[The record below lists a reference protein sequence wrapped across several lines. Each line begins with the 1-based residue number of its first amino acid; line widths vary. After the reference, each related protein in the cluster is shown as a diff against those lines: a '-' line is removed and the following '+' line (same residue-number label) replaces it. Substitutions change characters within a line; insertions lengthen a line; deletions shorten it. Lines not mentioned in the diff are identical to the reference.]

1 MKISNLLYMGALSTL
16 ALMSCT
22 NNDDNSEWYG
32 SEGIVFTTAIQSRV
46 SGNTWNANDEVGIYM
61 MNAGSGIEAAT
72 AQNKK
77 YIAQTNGTLTAAPG
91 NGIYLPESGNVDF
104 IAYYPYTTSVSGNK
118 LAVNVSDQSN
128 PAAIDLIY
136 SNGTKGVAATTSTTI
151 RLGFT
156 HQLTKVT
163 LNVTKDETI
172 ETLNGLGVNIKGVST
187 EGEFNLADGTLTA
200 TAGTNNKDVA
210 MYIDAQGTTATAT
223 AIILPTA
230 ASTDQTSLN
239 LTFNLNGQSFTHTIS
254 DASIFE
260 KGKNVSFY
268 ANLSINN
275 GKPVVT
281 IGAATIE
288 DWTEKPGGDI
298 NVDFDGE
305 GQPQPGEETILFQE
319 SFGTPE
325 KDGSYWPYF
334 DAYNGFDN
342 PATMFENTSTEK
354 ASVRIASDLTNVWFP
369 ANKDITIAIKGINA
383 QENSTATLEFQV
395 GSNVYN
401 AGESQDLNTLKVV
414 CNGQEL
420 TIPSKIVSGDNQEG
434 NVPFTMTIEN
444 VTVSNDTRIEFSSN
458 ATTNKYGLRLY
469 SVKLFVP
476 GNGSVEPEPEPE
488 PGEEKTF
495 FTEAMSNGGTEANK
509 AKIGS
514 FTGWDNSNLTF
525 SDESGNA
532 DVRSIAHKTESNPS
546 ETAKVN
552 NVWLPSGK
560 DSKLTISG
568 INTTGY
574 SKFKL
579 SYEAAANVFNAGT
592 SIDLNVLKVTFNA
605 QSITIPSKVVS
616 KDNNDANVFYT
627 IETEFEATGS
637 ENSTL
642 EFSATASDNT
652 VGLRIYNIKL
662 IGLPK

>member
-91 NGIYLPESGNVDF
+91 NGIYLPESGSVDF

-136 SNGTKGVAATTSTTI
+136 SNGTKEVAATTATTI
-151 RLGFT
+151 SLGFT

-163 LNVTKDETI
+163 LNVTKDGTI
-172 ETLNGLGVNIKGVST
+172 ETLNGLGVNIKGIST

-230 ASTDQTSLN
+230 TTSTDQTSLN

-260 KGKNVSFY
+260 KGTNVSFN

-281 IGAATIE
+281 VGNATINN
-288 DWTEKPGGDI
+288 WTEKPGGDI

-305 GQPQPGEETILFQE
+305 GQPQPGGETVILDE
-319 SFGTPE
+319 SFATGQGAFTIEDKKLPEGGTYVWKHDTY
-325 KDGSYWPYF
+325 KD
-334 DAYNGFDN
+334 DN
-342 PATMFENTSTEK
+342 YMK
-354 ASVRIASDLTNVWFP
+354 ASAYIGGAKASESWLVSPAIDLSQAT
-369 ANKDITIAIKGINA
+369 
-383 QENSTATLEFQV
+383 TATLTFDHTHKFIGTPVENFISLWVTETSAENWQQLSIDKYGTNNDYTFV
-395 GSNVYN
+395 TSSVDLSAYAGKTIKFAFKYVSTTDAAGTWEIKNV
-401 AGESQDLNTLKVV
+401 KVV
-414 CNGQEL
+414 ANG
-420 TIPSKIVSGDNQEG
+420 EG
-434 NVPFTMTIEN
+434 GG
-444 VTVSNDTRIEFSSN
+444 TVDP
-458 ATTNKYGLRLY
+458 K
-469 SVKLFVP
+469 
-476 GNGSVEPEPEPE
+476 PEPE
-488 PGEEKTF
+488 PGINLLTNPGFEDWTNKLPTAWDNDYNTGEIIKET
-495 FTEAMSNGGTEANK
+495 TIKHSGNNSLRQTSADKATKIQQEVTVTPGKKYRLSYWYLDNDNK
-509 AKIGS
+509 ARTRCWFAYNSGDPS
-514 FTGWDNSNLTF
+514 TGMQPNDYSTDNPEWQQVVVEITVP
-525 SDESGNA
+525 EGA
-532 DVRSIAHKTESNPS
+532 
-546 ETAKVN
+546 
-552 NVWLPSGK
+552 
-560 DSKLTISG
+560 TI
-568 INTTGY
+568 
-574 SKFKL
+574 L
-579 SYEAAANVFNAGT
+579 R
-592 SIDLNVLKVTFNA
+592 
-605 QSITIPSKVVS
+605 
-616 KDNNDANVFYT
+616 
-627 IETEFEATGS
+627 FEARTYR
-637 ENSTL
+637 EST
-642 EFSATASDNT
+642 TQ
-652 VGLRIYNIKL
+652 VGGYIYYDDMEMVEIQ
-662 IGLPK
+662 

>member
-151 RLGFT
+151 SLGFT

-172 ETLNGLGVNIKGVST
+172 ETLNGLGVNIKGIST

-260 KGKNVSFY
+260 KGTNVSFN
-268 ANLSINN
+268 AKLSINN

-281 IGAATIE
+281 VGNATISN
-288 DWTEKPGGDI
+288 WTEKPGGDI
-298 NVDFDGE
+298 NVDFDG
-305 GQPQPGEETILFQE
+305 GTQPGGETVVLDE
-319 SFGTPE
+319 SFATGMGQFTTENITLPE
-325 KDGSYWPYF
+325 GGSYVWKEGKYQETTYIKAGAF
-334 DAYNGFDN
+334 INDAAREADSRLVS
-342 PATMFENTSTEK
+342 PTL
-354 ASVRIASDLTNVWFP
+354 DLTT
-369 ANKDITIAIKGINA
+369 AT
-383 QENSTATLEFQV
+383 TATLTFDHAYNHYKKADNHESELTLEVKEENGDWMPIVIPNFND
-395 GSNVYN
+395 GSTWTYVSNTIDLSAYAGKKMQFAFHYKSTTTN
-401 AGESQDLNTLKVV
+401 ALGWQITKVKVV
-414 CNGQEL
+414 ANGEGGG
-420 TIPSKIVSGDNQEG
+420 TID
-434 NVPFTMTIEN
+434 
-444 VTVSNDTRIEFSSN
+444 
-458 ATTNKYGLRLY
+458 
-469 SVKLFVP
+469 
-476 GNGSVEPEPEPE
+476 PEPE

-495 FTEAMSNGGTEANK
+495 FTEAMNNDGKEANK
-509 AKIGS
+509 VKIGT

-525 SDESGNA
+525 SDESGTA

-579 SYEAAANVFNAGT
+579 SYEAAANVYNAGT
-592 SIDLNVLKVTFNA
+592 SIDLNVLKVTFNT
-605 QSITIPSKVVS
+605 QSIAIPSKVVS
-616 KDNNDANVFYT
+616 KDNNDANIFYT
-627 IETEFEATGS
+627 IETVFEATGS

-652 VGLRIYNIKL
+652 AGLRIYNIKL
-662 IGLPK
+662 IGLPQ

>member
-91 NGIYLPESGNVDF
+91 NGIYLPESWNVDF

-136 SNGTKGVAATTSTTI
+136 SNGTKGVAATTATTI
-151 RLGFT
+151 SLGFT

-172 ETLNGLGVNIKGVST
+172 ETLNGLGVNIKGIST

-260 KGKNVSFY
+260 KGTNVSFN
-268 ANLSINN
+268 AKLSINN

-281 IGAATIE
+281 VGNATISN
-288 DWTEKPGGDI
+288 WTEKPGGDI
-298 NVDFDGE
+298 NVDFDG
-305 GQPQPGEETILFQE
+305 GTQPGGETVVLDE
-319 SFGTPE
+319 SFATGQ
-325 KDGSYWPYF
+325 GSFTIDNKQLP
-334 DAYNGFDN
+334 NGEGSFVWSLGSFNDDKF
-342 PATMFENTSTEK
+342 MK
-354 ASVRIASDLTNVWFP
+354 ASAYIGGTRYASESWLVSPPVDLSQ
-369 ANKDITIAIKGINA
+369 AA
-383 QENSTATLEFQV
+383 TATLTFDHAHNYAGTAEEEFTLWATETSADNWQQLTIDKY
-395 GSNVYN
+395 GSEFNFTTATIDLSAYAGKTIKFAFKYISTTAAAGTWEIKNV
-401 AGESQDLNTLKVV
+401 KVV
-414 CNGQEL
+414 ANG
-420 TIPSKIVSGDNQEG
+420 EG
-434 NVPFTMTIEN
+434 GG
-444 VTVSNDTRIEFSSN
+444 TVD
-458 ATTNKYGLRLY
+458 
-469 SVKLFVP
+469 
-476 GNGSVEPEPEPE
+476 PEPE
-488 PGEEKTF
+488 PGINLLTNPGFEDWTNELPT
-495 FTEAMSNGGTEANK
+495 A
-509 AKIGS
+509 
-514 FTGWDNSNLTF
+514 WDNKTYNTGEIVKETSIKHGGNNALRQTSASGTNKIQQEVAITAGKKYKISYWFLDNDTKASSRYWFAMVGSDGKTINDINKQIQQNDYSTDNTEWQQVTIEFTAPAGTVKMRYEVRTYRNMDSN
-525 SDESGNA
+525 ESG
-532 DVRSIAHKTESNPS
+532 
-546 ETAKVN
+546 
-552 NVWLPSGK
+552 
-560 DSKLTISG
+560 
-568 INTTGY
+568 GY
-574 SKFKL
+574 
-579 SYEAAANVFNAGT
+579 
-592 SIDLNVLKVTFNA
+592 
-605 QSITIPSKVVS
+605 
-616 KDNNDANVFYT
+616 
-627 IETEFEATGS
+627 
-637 ENSTL
+637 
-642 EFSATASDNT
+642 
-652 VGLRIYNIKL
+652 IYYDDMELVEIQ
-662 IGLPK
+662 

>member
-136 SNGTKGVAATTSTTI
+136 SNGTKGVAATTATTI
-151 RLGFT
+151 SLGFT

-172 ETLNGLGVNIKGVST
+172 ETLNGLGVNIKGIST

-260 KGKNVSFY
+260 KGTNVSFN

-281 IGAATIE
+281 VGNATINN
-288 DWTEKPGGDI
+288 WTEKPGGDI
-298 NVDFDGE
+298 NVGFDG
-305 GQPQPGEETILFQE
+305 GTQPGGETVVLDE
-319 SFGTPE
+319 SFATGQGAFTIEDKKLPEGGTYVWKHDTY
-325 KDGSYWPYF
+325 KD
-334 DAYNGFDN
+334 DN
-342 PATMFENTSTEK
+342 YMK
-354 ASVRIASDLTNVWFP
+354 ASAFIESAKESESWLVSPAIDLSKAT
-369 ANKDITIAIKGINA
+369 
-383 QENSTATLEFQV
+383 TATLTFDHTHKFAGTPSEELTLWVTETSAENWQQLTIDKYGTNNDYTFV
-395 GSNVYN
+395 TPSIDLSAYAGKTIKFAFKYISTNSAAGTWEIKNV
-401 AGESQDLNTLKVV
+401 KVV
-414 CNGQEL
+414 ANG
-420 TIPSKIVSGDNQEG
+420 EG
-434 NVPFTMTIEN
+434 GG
-444 VTVSNDTRIEFSSN
+444 TVD
-458 ATTNKYGLRLY
+458 
-469 SVKLFVP
+469 
-476 GNGSVEPEPEPE
+476 PEPEPE
-488 PGEEKTF
+488 PGINLLTNPGFEDWTNELPTAWDNDYNTGEIIKET
-495 FTEAMSNGGTEANK
+495 TIKHSGNNSLRQTSADKATKIQQEVTVTPGKKYRLSYWYLDNDNK
-509 AKIGS
+509 ARTRCWFAYNSGDPS
-514 FTGWDNSNLTF
+514 TGMQPNDYSTDNPEWQQVVVEITVP
-525 SDESGNA
+525 EGA
-532 DVRSIAHKTESNPS
+532 
-546 ETAKVN
+546 
-552 NVWLPSGK
+552 
-560 DSKLTISG
+560 TI
-568 INTTGY
+568 
-574 SKFKL
+574 L
-579 SYEAAANVFNAGT
+579 R
-592 SIDLNVLKVTFNA
+592 
-605 QSITIPSKVVS
+605 
-616 KDNNDANVFYT
+616 
-627 IETEFEATGS
+627 FEARTYR
-637 ENSTL
+637 EST
-642 EFSATASDNT
+642 TQ
-652 VGLRIYNIKL
+652 VGGYIYYDDMEMVEIQ
-662 IGLPK
+662 

>member
-151 RLGFT
+151 KLGFT

-172 ETLNGLGVNIKGVST
+172 ETLNGLGVNIKGIST

-260 KGKNVSFY
+260 KGKNVSFN

-281 IGAATIE
+281 IEAATIE
-288 DWTEKPGGDI
+288 DWDEKPGGDI
-298 NVDFDGE
+298 NVGFDG
-305 GQPQPGEETILFQE
+305 GTQPGGETVVLDE
-319 SFGTPE
+319 SFATSQGNFEIDNKQLPEGGTFVWKHDAGTPE
-325 KDGSYWPYF
+325 GGNPY
-334 DAYNGFDN
+334 YY
-342 PATMFENTSTEK
+342 MK
-354 ASVRIASDLTNVWFP
+354 ASSFIGGAKASESWLISPAVDLSQAT
-369 ANKDITIAIKGINA
+369 
-383 QENSTATLEFQV
+383 TATLTFDHTHKFAGTPSEELTLWVTETSAENWQQLTIDKYGTNKDYTFV
-395 GSNVYN
+395 TPSIDLSAYAGKTIKFAFKYVSTTDAAGTWEIKNV
-401 AGESQDLNTLKVV
+401 KVV
-414 CNGQEL
+414 ANG
-420 TIPSKIVSGDNQEG
+420 EG
-434 NVPFTMTIEN
+434 GG
-444 VTVSNDTRIEFSSN
+444 TVD
-458 ATTNKYGLRLY
+458 
-469 SVKLFVP
+469 
-476 GNGSVEPEPEPE
+476 PEPE

-579 SYEAAANVFNAGT
+579 SYEAAANVYNAGT

-616 KDNNDANVFYT
+616 KDNNDANIFYT

>member
-136 SNGTKGVAATTSTTI
+136 SNGTKGVAATTATTI
-151 RLGFT
+151 SLGFT

-172 ETLNGLGVNIKGVST
+172 ETLNGLGVNIKGIST

-260 KGKNVSFY
+260 KGTNASFN
-268 ANLSINN
+268 AKLSINN

-281 IGAATIE
+281 VGNATINN
-288 DWTEKPGGDI
+288 WTEKPGGDI
-298 NVDFDGE
+298 NVDFDG
-305 GQPQPGEETILFQE
+305 GTQPGGETVVLDE
-319 SFGTPE
+319 SFATGQ
-325 KDGSYWPYF
+325 GSFTIDNKQLP
-334 DAYNGFDN
+334 NGEGSFVWNLGSFNDDKF
-342 PATMFENTSTEK
+342 MK
-354 ASVRIASDLTNVWFP
+354 ASAYIGGTKYASESWLVSPLVDLSQAT
-369 ANKDITIAIKGINA
+369 
-383 QENSTATLEFQV
+383 TATLTFDHAHNYAGTAEEEF
-395 GSNVYN
+395 
-401 AGESQDLNTLKVV
+401 TLWATETSAD
-414 CNGQEL
+414 NWQQL
-420 TIPSKIVSGDNQEG
+420 TID
-434 NVPFTMTIEN
+434 
-444 VTVSNDTRIEFSSN
+444 
-458 ATTNKYGLRLY
+458 KYGSGFKFTTATIDLSAY
-469 SVKLFVP
+469 AGKTIKFAFKYVSTTDAAGTWEIKNVKVIA
-476 GNGSVEPEPEPE
+476 NGKGGGTVDPEPEPE
-488 PGEEKTF
+488 PGINLLTNPGFEDWTSELPT
-495 FTEAMSNGGTEANK
+495 A
-509 AKIGS
+509 
-514 FTGWDNSNLTF
+514 WDNATYNTGEIVKETSIKHGGNNSLRQTSASGTNKIQQEVAITAGKKYRISYWF
-525 SDESGNA
+525 LDNDTKASSRYWFAMVGSDGKTINDINKQIQQSDYSADNA
-532 DVRSIAHKTESNPS
+532 EWQQVTIEF
-546 ETAKVN
+546 TA
-552 NVWLPSGK
+552 P
-560 DSKLTISG
+560 
-568 INTTGY
+568 
-574 SKFKL
+574 
-579 SYEAAANVFNAGT
+579 AGT
-592 SIDLNVLKVTFNA
+592 VKMRYEVRTYRNMDSN
-605 QSITIPSKVVS
+605 
-616 KDNNDANVFYT
+616 
-627 IETEFEATGS
+627 EAG
-637 ENSTL
+637 
-642 EFSATASDNT
+642 
-652 VGLRIYNIKL
+652 GYIYYDDMELVEIQ
-662 IGLPK
+662 

>member
-77 YIAQTNGTLTAAPG
+77 YIAQTNGTLTAASG

-136 SNGTKGVAATTSTTI
+136 SNGTKGVAATTATTI
-151 RLGFT
+151 SLGFT

-172 ETLNGLGVNIKGVST
+172 ETLNGLGVNIKGIST

-260 KGKNVSFY
+260 KGTNVSFN
-268 ANLSINN
+268 AKLSINN

-281 IGAATIE
+281 VGNATISN
-288 DWTEKPGGDI
+288 WTEKPGGDI
-298 NVDFDGE
+298 NVDFDG
-305 GQPQPGEETILFQE
+305 GTQPGGETVVLDE
-319 SFGTPE
+319 SFATGQ
-325 KDGSYWPYF
+325 GSFTIDNKQLP
-334 DAYNGFDN
+334 NGEGSFVWSLGSFNDDKF
-342 PATMFENTSTEK
+342 MK
-354 ASVRIASDLTNVWFP
+354 ASAYIGGTRYASESWLVSPPVDLSQ
-369 ANKDITIAIKGINA
+369 AA
-383 QENSTATLEFQV
+383 TATLTFDHAHNYAGTAEEEFTLWATETSADNWQQLTIDKY
-395 GSNVYN
+395 GSEFNFTTATIDLSAYAGKTIKFAFKYISTTAAAGTWEIKNV
-401 AGESQDLNTLKVV
+401 KVV
-414 CNGQEL
+414 ANG
-420 TIPSKIVSGDNQEG
+420 EG
-434 NVPFTMTIEN
+434 GG
-444 VTVSNDTRIEFSSN
+444 TVD
-458 ATTNKYGLRLY
+458 
-469 SVKLFVP
+469 
-476 GNGSVEPEPEPE
+476 PEPE
-488 PGEEKTF
+488 PGINLLTNPGFEDWTNELPT
-495 FTEAMSNGGTEANK
+495 A
-509 AKIGS
+509 
-514 FTGWDNSNLTF
+514 WDNKTYNTGEIVKETSIKHGGNNALRQTSASGTNKIQQEVAITAGKKYKISYWFLDNDTKASSRYWFAMVGSDGKTINDINKQIQQNDYSTDNTEWQQVTIEFTAPAGTVKMRYEVRTYRNMDSN
-525 SDESGNA
+525 ESG
-532 DVRSIAHKTESNPS
+532 
-546 ETAKVN
+546 
-552 NVWLPSGK
+552 
-560 DSKLTISG
+560 
-568 INTTGY
+568 GY
-574 SKFKL
+574 
-579 SYEAAANVFNAGT
+579 
-592 SIDLNVLKVTFNA
+592 
-605 QSITIPSKVVS
+605 
-616 KDNNDANVFYT
+616 
-627 IETEFEATGS
+627 
-637 ENSTL
+637 
-642 EFSATASDNT
+642 
-652 VGLRIYNIKL
+652 IYYDDMELVEIQ
-662 IGLPK
+662 

>member
-172 ETLNGLGVNIKGVST
+172 ETLNGLGVNIKGIST

-260 KGKNVSFY
+260 KGKNVSFN

-288 DWTEKPGGDI
+288 DWGEKLGGDI
-298 NVDFDGE
+298 NVDFDG
-305 GQPQPGEETILFQE
+305 GTQPGGETVVLDE
-319 SFGTPE
+319 SFATGQ
-325 KDGSYWPYF
+325 GSFTIDNKQLP
-334 DAYNGFDN
+334 NGEGSFVWNLGSFNDDKF
-342 PATMFENTSTEK
+342 MK
-354 ASVRIASDLTNVWFP
+354 ASAYIGGTKYASESWLVSPPVDLTQ
-369 ANKDITIAIKGINA
+369 AT
-383 QENSTATLEFQV
+383 TATLTFDHAHNYAGTAEEEFTLWTTETSADNWQQLTIDKY
-395 GSNVYN
+395 GSGFKFTTATIDLSAYAGKTIKFAFKYVSTTDAAGTWEIKNV
-401 AGESQDLNTLKVV
+401 KVV
-414 CNGQEL
+414 ANG
-420 TIPSKIVSGDNQEG
+420 EG
-434 NVPFTMTIEN
+434 GG
-444 VTVSNDTRIEFSSN
+444 TVD
-458 ATTNKYGLRLY
+458 
-469 SVKLFVP
+469 
-476 GNGSVEPEPEPE
+476 PEPEPE
-488 PGEEKTF
+488 PG
-495 FTEAMSNGGTEANK
+495 
-509 AKIGS
+509 
-514 FTGWDNSNLTF
+514 
-525 SDESGNA
+525 NA
-532 DVRSIAHKTESNPS
+532 DLFISEYVEGSTGSNKYIEIYNPTS
-546 ETAKVN
+546 EAI
-552 NVWLPSGK
+552 
-560 DSKLTISG
+560 D
-568 INTTGY
+568 
-574 SKFKL
+574 L
-579 SYEAAANVFNAGT
+579 SAYA
-592 SIDLNVLKVTFNA
+592 IDLNINGGATWSKDGGYSNYSELSGTIAAKSTIVYKNSNAVIYSGEATICKAMNFNGNDPVGLFKNGTLIDIIGTFGKDEKFGENITLRRKSNVTA
-605 QSITIPSKVVS
+605 PSSTYDKSQWETIPADDVS
-616 KDNNDANVFYT
+616 GL
-627 IETEFEATGS
+627 GS
-637 ENSTL
+637 HTM
-642 EFSATASDNT
+642 D
-652 VGLRIYNIKL
+652 
-662 IGLPK
+662 

>member
-136 SNGTKGVAATTSTTI
+136 SNGTKGVAAPTATTI
-151 RLGFT
+151 SLGFT

-260 KGKNVSFY
+260 KGTNVSFN

-281 IGAATIE
+281 VGNATISN
-288 DWTEKPGGDI
+288 WTEKPGGDI
-298 NVDFDGE
+298 NVDFDG
-305 GQPQPGEETILFQE
+305 GTQPGGETVVLDE
-319 SFGTPE
+319 SFATGQ
-325 KDGSYWPYF
+325 GSFTIDNKQLP
-334 DAYNGFDN
+334 NGEGSFVWNHGSFNDDKF
-342 PATMFENTSTEK
+342 MK
-354 ASVRIASDLTNVWFP
+354 ASAYIGGTKYASESWLVSPVDLTQ
-369 ANKDITIAIKGINA
+369 AT
-383 QENSTATLEFQV
+383 TATLTFDHAHNYAGTAEEEFTLWATETSADNWQQLTIDKY
-395 GSNVYN
+395 GSGFKFTTATIDLSAYAGKTIKFAFKYISTTAAAGTWEIKNV
-401 AGESQDLNTLKVV
+401 KVV
-414 CNGQEL
+414 ANG
-420 TIPSKIVSGDNQEG
+420 EG
-434 NVPFTMTIEN
+434 GG
-444 VTVSNDTRIEFSSN
+444 TVD
-458 ATTNKYGLRLY
+458 
-469 SVKLFVP
+469 
-476 GNGSVEPEPEPE
+476 PEPE
-488 PGEEKTF
+488 PGINLLTNPGFEDWTNELPTAWDNKTYN
-495 FTEAMSNGGTEANK
+495 TGEIVKETSIKHGGNNALRQTSASETNKIQQEVTVTPGKKYRLSYWYLDNDNK
-509 AKIGS
+509 ARTRCWFAYNSGDPS
-514 FTGWDNSNLTF
+514 TGMQPNDYSTDNPEWQQVVVEITVP
-525 SDESGNA
+525 EGA
-532 DVRSIAHKTESNPS
+532 
-546 ETAKVN
+546 
-552 NVWLPSGK
+552 
-560 DSKLTISG
+560 TI
-568 INTTGY
+568 
-574 SKFKL
+574 L
-579 SYEAAANVFNAGT
+579 R
-592 SIDLNVLKVTFNA
+592 
-605 QSITIPSKVVS
+605 
-616 KDNNDANVFYT
+616 
-627 IETEFEATGS
+627 FEARTYR
-637 ENSTL
+637 EST
-642 EFSATASDNT
+642 TQ
-652 VGLRIYNIKL
+652 VGGYIYYDDMEMVEIQ
-662 IGLPK
+662 

>member
-16 ALMSCT
+16 ALVSCT

-172 ETLNGLGVNIKGVST
+172 ETLNGLGVNIKGIST

-260 KGKNVSFY
+260 KGTNVSFN
-268 ANLSINN
+268 AKLSINN

-281 IGAATIE
+281 VGNATINN
-288 DWTEKPGGDI
+288 WTEKPGGDI
-298 NVDFDGE
+298 NVDFDG
-305 GQPQPGEETILFQE
+305 GTQPGGETVVLDE
-319 SFGTPE
+319 SFATGQ
-325 KDGSYWPYF
+325 GSFTIDNKQLP
-334 DAYNGFDN
+334 NGEGSFVWNLGSFNDDKF
-342 PATMFENTSTEK
+342 MK
-354 ASVRIASDLTNVWFP
+354 ASAYIGGTKYASESWLVSPLVDLSQAT
-369 ANKDITIAIKGINA
+369 
-383 QENSTATLEFQV
+383 TATLTFDHAHNYAGTAEEEF
-395 GSNVYN
+395 
-401 AGESQDLNTLKVV
+401 TLWATETSAD
-414 CNGQEL
+414 NWQQL
-420 TIPSKIVSGDNQEG
+420 TID
-434 NVPFTMTIEN
+434 
-444 VTVSNDTRIEFSSN
+444 
-458 ATTNKYGLRLY
+458 KYGSGFKFTTATIDLSAY
-469 SVKLFVP
+469 AGKTIKFAFKYVSTTDAAGTWEIKNVKVIA
-476 GNGSVEPEPEPE
+476 NGKGGGTIDPDPEPE
-488 PGEEKTF
+488 PGINLLTNPGFEDWTSELPT
-495 FTEAMSNGGTEANK
+495 A
-509 AKIGS
+509 
-514 FTGWDNSNLTF
+514 WDNATYNTGEIVKETSIKHGGNNSLRQTSASGTNKIQQEVAITAGKKYRISYWF
-525 SDESGNA
+525 LDNDTKASSRYWFAMVGSDGKTINDINKQIQQSDYSADNA
-532 DVRSIAHKTESNPS
+532 EWQQVTIEF
-546 ETAKVN
+546 TA
-552 NVWLPSGK
+552 P
-560 DSKLTISG
+560 
-568 INTTGY
+568 
-574 SKFKL
+574 
-579 SYEAAANVFNAGT
+579 AGT
-592 SIDLNVLKVTFNA
+592 VKMRYEVRTYRNMDSN
-605 QSITIPSKVVS
+605 
-616 KDNNDANVFYT
+616 
-627 IETEFEATGS
+627 EAG
-637 ENSTL
+637 
-642 EFSATASDNT
+642 
-652 VGLRIYNIKL
+652 GYIYYDDMELVEIQ
-662 IGLPK
+662 

>member
-136 SNGTKGVAATTSTTI
+136 SNGTKGVAATTATTI
-151 RLGFT
+151 SLGFT

-172 ETLNGLGVNIKGVST
+172 ETLNGLGVNIKGIST

-260 KGKNVSFY
+260 KGTNVSFN

-281 IGAATIE
+281 VGNATISK
-288 DWTEKPGGDI
+288 WAEKPGGDI
-298 NVDFDGE
+298 NVDFDG
-305 GQPQPGEETILFQE
+305 GTQPGGETVVLDE
-319 SFGTPE
+319 SFATGQ
-325 KDGSYWPYF
+325 GSFTIDNKQLP
-334 DAYNGFDN
+334 NGEGSFVWNLGSFNDDKF
-342 PATMFENTSTEK
+342 MK
-354 ASVRIASDLTNVWFP
+354 ASACINDTKYASESWLVSPPVDLSQAT
-369 ANKDITIAIKGINA
+369 
-383 QENSTATLEFQV
+383 TATLTFDHAHNYAGTAEEEFTLWATETSADNWQQLTIDKY
-395 GSNVYN
+395 GSGFNFTTATIDLSAYAGKTIKFAFKYISTTDAAGTWEIKNV
-401 AGESQDLNTLKVV
+401 KVV
-414 CNGQEL
+414 ANG
-420 TIPSKIVSGDNQEG
+420 EG
-434 NVPFTMTIEN
+434 GG
-444 VTVSNDTRIEFSSN
+444 TVD
-458 ATTNKYGLRLY
+458 
-469 SVKLFVP
+469 
-476 GNGSVEPEPEPE
+476 PEPEPE
-488 PGEEKTF
+488 PGINLLTNPGFEDWTNELPT
-495 FTEAMSNGGTEANK
+495 A
-509 AKIGS
+509 
-514 FTGWDNSNLTF
+514 WDNKTYNTGEIVKETSIKHGGNNALRQTSTSGTNKVQQEVAITAGKKYKISYWLLDNDTKASSRYWFAMVGSDGKTINDINKQIQQNDYSTDNAEWQQVTIEFTAPAGTVKMRYEVRTYRNMDSN
-525 SDESGNA
+525 ESG
-532 DVRSIAHKTESNPS
+532 
-546 ETAKVN
+546 
-552 NVWLPSGK
+552 
-560 DSKLTISG
+560 
-568 INTTGY
+568 GY
-574 SKFKL
+574 
-579 SYEAAANVFNAGT
+579 
-592 SIDLNVLKVTFNA
+592 
-605 QSITIPSKVVS
+605 
-616 KDNNDANVFYT
+616 
-627 IETEFEATGS
+627 
-637 ENSTL
+637 
-642 EFSATASDNT
+642 
-652 VGLRIYNIKL
+652 IYYDDMELVEIQ
-662 IGLPK
+662 

>member
-16 ALMSCT
+16 ALVSCT

-136 SNGTKGVAATTSTTI
+136 SNGTKGVAATTATTI

-172 ETLNGLGVNIKGVST
+172 ETLNGLGVNIKGIST

-260 KGKNVSFY
+260 KGTNVSFN
-268 ANLSINN
+268 AKLSINN

-281 IGAATIE
+281 VGNATISN
-288 DWTEKPGGDI
+288 WTEKPGGDI
-298 NVDFDGE
+298 NVDFDG
-305 GQPQPGEETILFQE
+305 GTQPGGETVVLDE
-319 SFGTPE
+319 SFATGQ
-325 KDGSYWPYF
+325 GSFTIDNKQLP
-334 DAYNGFDN
+334 NGEGSFVWSLGSFNDDKF
-342 PATMFENTSTEK
+342 MK
-354 ASVRIASDLTNVWFP
+354 ASAYIGGTRYASESWLVSPPVDLSQ
-369 ANKDITIAIKGINA
+369 AA
-383 QENSTATLEFQV
+383 TATLTFDHAHNYAGTAEEEFTLWATETSADNWQQLTIDKY
-395 GSNVYN
+395 GSEFNFTTATIDLSAYAGKTIKFAFKYISTTAAAGTWEIKNV
-401 AGESQDLNTLKVV
+401 KVV
-414 CNGQEL
+414 ANG
-420 TIPSKIVSGDNQEG
+420 EG
-434 NVPFTMTIEN
+434 GG
-444 VTVSNDTRIEFSSN
+444 TVD
-458 ATTNKYGLRLY
+458 
-469 SVKLFVP
+469 
-476 GNGSVEPEPEPE
+476 PEPE
-488 PGEEKTF
+488 PGINLLTNPGFEDWTNELPT
-495 FTEAMSNGGTEANK
+495 A
-509 AKIGS
+509 
-514 FTGWDNSNLTF
+514 WDNKTYNTGEIVKETSIKHGGNNALRQTSASGTNKIQQEVAITAGKKYKISYWFLDNDTKASSRYWFAMVGSDGKTINDINKQIQQNDYSTDNTEWQQVTIEFTAPAGTVKMRYEVRTYRNMDSN
-525 SDESGNA
+525 ESG
-532 DVRSIAHKTESNPS
+532 
-546 ETAKVN
+546 
-552 NVWLPSGK
+552 
-560 DSKLTISG
+560 
-568 INTTGY
+568 GY
-574 SKFKL
+574 
-579 SYEAAANVFNAGT
+579 
-592 SIDLNVLKVTFNA
+592 
-605 QSITIPSKVVS
+605 
-616 KDNNDANVFYT
+616 
-627 IETEFEATGS
+627 
-637 ENSTL
+637 
-642 EFSATASDNT
+642 
-652 VGLRIYNIKL
+652 IYYDDMELVEIQ
-662 IGLPK
+662 

>member
-172 ETLNGLGVNIKGVST
+172 ETLNGLGVNIKGIST

-260 KGKNVSFY
+260 KGTNVSFN
-268 ANLSINN
+268 AKLSINN

-281 IGAATIE
+281 VGNATISN
-288 DWTEKPGGDI
+288 WTEKPGGDI
-298 NVDFDGE
+298 NVDFDG
-305 GQPQPGEETILFQE
+305 GTQPGGETVVLDE
-319 SFGTPE
+319 SFATGQ
-325 KDGSYWPYF
+325 GSFTIDNKQLP
-334 DAYNGFDN
+334 NGEGSFVWSLGSFNDDKF
-342 PATMFENTSTEK
+342 MK
-354 ASVRIASDLTNVWFP
+354 ASAYIGGTRYASESWLVSPPVDLSQ
-369 ANKDITIAIKGINA
+369 AA
-383 QENSTATLEFQV
+383 TATLTFDHAHNYAGTAEEEFTLWATETSADNWQQLTIDKY
-395 GSNVYN
+395 GSEFNFTTATIDLSAYAGKTIKFAFKYISTTAAAGTWEIKNV
-401 AGESQDLNTLKVV
+401 KVV
-414 CNGQEL
+414 ANG
-420 TIPSKIVSGDNQEG
+420 EG
-434 NVPFTMTIEN
+434 GG
-444 VTVSNDTRIEFSSN
+444 TVD
-458 ATTNKYGLRLY
+458 
-469 SVKLFVP
+469 
-476 GNGSVEPEPEPE
+476 PEPE
-488 PGEEKTF
+488 PGINLLTNPGFEDWTNELPT
-495 FTEAMSNGGTEANK
+495 A
-509 AKIGS
+509 
-514 FTGWDNSNLTF
+514 WDNKTYNTGEIVKETSIKHGGNNALRQTSASGTNKIQQEVAITAGKKYKISYWFLDNDTKASSRYWFAMVGSDGKTINDINKQIQQNDYSTDNTEWQQVTIEFTAPAGTVKMRYEVRTYRNMDSN
-525 SDESGNA
+525 ESG
-532 DVRSIAHKTESNPS
+532 
-546 ETAKVN
+546 
-552 NVWLPSGK
+552 
-560 DSKLTISG
+560 
-568 INTTGY
+568 GY
-574 SKFKL
+574 
-579 SYEAAANVFNAGT
+579 
-592 SIDLNVLKVTFNA
+592 
-605 QSITIPSKVVS
+605 
-616 KDNNDANVFYT
+616 
-627 IETEFEATGS
+627 
-637 ENSTL
+637 
-642 EFSATASDNT
+642 
-652 VGLRIYNIKL
+652 IYYDDMELVEIQ
-662 IGLPK
+662 

>member
-136 SNGTKGVAATTSTTI
+136 SNGTKGVAATTATTI
-151 RLGFT
+151 SLGFT

-172 ETLNGLGVNIKGVST
+172 ETLNGLGVNIKGIST

-230 ASTDQTSLN
+230 TSTDQTSLN

-260 KGKNVSFY
+260 KGTNVSFN
-268 ANLSINN
+268 AKLSINN

-281 IGAATIE
+281 VGNATISN
-288 DWTEKPGGDI
+288 WTEKPGGDI
-298 NVDFDGE
+298 NVDFDG
-305 GQPQPGEETILFQE
+305 GTQPGGETVVLDE
-319 SFGTPE
+319 SFATGQ
-325 KDGSYWPYF
+325 GSFTIDNKQLP
-334 DAYNGFDN
+334 NGEGSFVWNLGSFNDDKF
-342 PATMFENTSTEK
+342 MK
-354 ASVRIASDLTNVWFP
+354 ASAYIGGTKYASESWLVSPPVDLTQ
-369 ANKDITIAIKGINA
+369 AT
-383 QENSTATLEFQV
+383 TATLTFDHAHNYAGTAEEEF
-395 GSNVYN
+395 
-401 AGESQDLNTLKVV
+401 TLWATETSAD
-414 CNGQEL
+414 NWQQL
-420 TIPSKIVSGDNQEG
+420 TID
-434 NVPFTMTIEN
+434 
-444 VTVSNDTRIEFSSN
+444 
-458 ATTNKYGLRLY
+458 KYGSGFKFTTATIDLSAY
-469 SVKLFVP
+469 AGKTIKFAFKYVSTTDAAGTWEIKNVKVIA
-476 GNGSVEPEPEPE
+476 NGKGGGTIDPEPEPE
-488 PGEEKTF
+488 PGINLLTNPGFEDWTN
-495 FTEAMSNGGTEANK
+495 TLPTA
-509 AKIGS
+509 
-514 FTGWDNSNLTF
+514 WDNKTYNTGEIVKETSIKHGGNNALRQTSTNETNKIQQEVAITAGKKYKISYWFLDNDTKASSRYWFAMVGSDGKTINDINKQIQQNDYSTDNAEWQQVTIEFTAPAGTVKMRYEVRTYRNMDSN
-525 SDESGNA
+525 ESG
-532 DVRSIAHKTESNPS
+532 
-546 ETAKVN
+546 
-552 NVWLPSGK
+552 
-560 DSKLTISG
+560 
-568 INTTGY
+568 GY
-574 SKFKL
+574 
-579 SYEAAANVFNAGT
+579 
-592 SIDLNVLKVTFNA
+592 
-605 QSITIPSKVVS
+605 
-616 KDNNDANVFYT
+616 
-627 IETEFEATGS
+627 
-637 ENSTL
+637 
-642 EFSATASDNT
+642 
-652 VGLRIYNIKL
+652 IYYDDMELVEIQ
-662 IGLPK
+662 

>member
-61 MNAGSGIEAAT
+61 MNTGSGIEAAT

-136 SNGTKGVAATTSTTI
+136 SNGTKGVAATTATTI
-151 RLGFT
+151 SLGFT

-172 ETLNGLGVNIKGVST
+172 ETLNGLGVNIKGIST

-260 KGKNVSFY
+260 KGTNVSFN
-268 ANLSINN
+268 AKLSINN

-281 IGAATIE
+281 VGNATISN
-288 DWTEKPGGDI
+288 WTEKPGGDI
-298 NVDFDGE
+298 NVDFDG
-305 GQPQPGEETILFQE
+305 GTQPGGETVVLDE
-319 SFGTPE
+319 SFATGQ
-325 KDGSYWPYF
+325 GSFTIDNKQLP
-334 DAYNGFDN
+334 NGEGSFVWNHGSFNDDKF
-342 PATMFENTSTEK
+342 MK
-354 ASVRIASDLTNVWFP
+354 ASAYIGGTKYASESWLVSPPVDLTQ
-369 ANKDITIAIKGINA
+369 AT
-383 QENSTATLEFQV
+383 TATLTFDHAHNYAGTAEEEF
-395 GSNVYN
+395 
-401 AGESQDLNTLKVV
+401 TLWATETSAD
-414 CNGQEL
+414 NWQQL
-420 TIPSKIVSGDNQEG
+420 TID
-434 NVPFTMTIEN
+434 
-444 VTVSNDTRIEFSSN
+444 
-458 ATTNKYGLRLY
+458 KYGSGFKFTTATIDLSAY
-469 SVKLFVP
+469 AGKTIKFAFKYVSTTDAAGTWEIKNVKVIA
-476 GNGSVEPEPEPE
+476 NGKGGGTVDPEPEPE
-488 PGEEKTF
+488 PGINLLTNPGFEDWTSELPT
-495 FTEAMSNGGTEANK
+495 A
-509 AKIGS
+509 
-514 FTGWDNSNLTF
+514 WDNATYNTGEIVKETSIKHGGNNSLRQTSASGTNKIQQEVAITAGKKYRISYWF
-525 SDESGNA
+525 LDNDTKASSRYWFAMVGSDGKTINDINKQIQQSDYSADNA
-532 DVRSIAHKTESNPS
+532 EWQQVTIEF
-546 ETAKVN
+546 TA
-552 NVWLPSGK
+552 P
-560 DSKLTISG
+560 
-568 INTTGY
+568 
-574 SKFKL
+574 
-579 SYEAAANVFNAGT
+579 AGT
-592 SIDLNVLKVTFNA
+592 VKMRYEVRTYRNMDSN
-605 QSITIPSKVVS
+605 
-616 KDNNDANVFYT
+616 
-627 IETEFEATGS
+627 EAG
-637 ENSTL
+637 
-642 EFSATASDNT
+642 
-652 VGLRIYNIKL
+652 GYIYYDDMELVEIQ
-662 IGLPK
+662 

>member
-136 SNGTKGVAATTSTTI
+136 SNGTKGVAATTATTI
-151 RLGFT
+151 SLGFT

-260 KGKNVSFY
+260 KGTNVSFN
-268 ANLSINN
+268 AKLSINN

-281 IGAATIE
+281 VGNATINN
-288 DWTEKPGGDI
+288 WTEKPGGDI
-298 NVDFDGE
+298 NVDFDG
-305 GQPQPGEETILFQE
+305 GTQPGGETVVFEE
-319 SFGTPE
+319 SFATGQ
-325 KDGSYWPYF
+325 GSFTIDNKQLP
-334 DAYNGFDN
+334 NGEGSFVWSLGSFNDDKF
-342 PATMFENTSTEK
+342 MK
-354 ASVRIASDLTNVWFP
+354 ASAYIGGTRYASESWLVSPPVDLSQ
-369 ANKDITIAIKGINA
+369 AA
-383 QENSTATLEFQV
+383 TATLTFDHAHNYAGTAEEEFTLWATETSADNWQQLTIDKY
-395 GSNVYN
+395 GSEFNFTTATIDLSAYAGKTIKFAFKYISTTAAAGTWEIKNV
-401 AGESQDLNTLKVV
+401 KVV
-414 CNGQEL
+414 ANG
-420 TIPSKIVSGDNQEG
+420 EG
-434 NVPFTMTIEN
+434 GG
-444 VTVSNDTRIEFSSN
+444 TVD
-458 ATTNKYGLRLY
+458 
-469 SVKLFVP
+469 
-476 GNGSVEPEPEPE
+476 PEPE
-488 PGEEKTF
+488 PGINLLTNPGFEDWTNELPT
-495 FTEAMSNGGTEANK
+495 A
-509 AKIGS
+509 
-514 FTGWDNSNLTF
+514 WDNKTYNTGEIVKETSIKHGGNNSLRQTSASGTNKIQQEVAITAGKKYRISYWF
-525 SDESGNA
+525 LDNDTKASSRYWFAMVGSDGKTINDINKQIQQSDYSADNA
-532 DVRSIAHKTESNPS
+532 EWQQVTIEF
-546 ETAKVN
+546 TA
-552 NVWLPSGK
+552 P
-560 DSKLTISG
+560 
-568 INTTGY
+568 
-574 SKFKL
+574 
-579 SYEAAANVFNAGT
+579 AGT
-592 SIDLNVLKVTFNA
+592 VKMRYEVRTYRNMDSN
-605 QSITIPSKVVS
+605 
-616 KDNNDANVFYT
+616 
-627 IETEFEATGS
+627 EAG
-637 ENSTL
+637 
-642 EFSATASDNT
+642 
-652 VGLRIYNIKL
+652 GYIYYDDMELVEIQ
-662 IGLPK
+662 

>member
-136 SNGTKGVAATTSTTI
+136 SNGTKGVAATTATTI
-151 RLGFT
+151 SLGFT

-172 ETLNGLGVNIKGVST
+172 ETLNGLGVNIKGIST

-260 KGKNVSFY
+260 KGTNVSFN
-268 ANLSINN
+268 AKLSINN

-281 IGAATIE
+281 VGNATINN
-288 DWTEKPGGDI
+288 WTEKPGGDI
-298 NVDFDGE
+298 NVDFDG
-305 GQPQPGEETILFQE
+305 GTQPGGETVVLDE
-319 SFGTPE
+319 SFATGQ
-325 KDGSYWPYF
+325 GSFTIDNKQLP
-334 DAYNGFDN
+334 NGEGSFVWNLGSFNDDKF
-342 PATMFENTSTEK
+342 MK
-354 ASVRIASDLTNVWFP
+354 ASAYIGGTKYASESWLVSPLVDLSQAT
-369 ANKDITIAIKGINA
+369 
-383 QENSTATLEFQV
+383 TATLTFDHAHNYAGTAEEEF
-395 GSNVYN
+395 
-401 AGESQDLNTLKVV
+401 TLWATETSAD
-414 CNGQEL
+414 NWQQL
-420 TIPSKIVSGDNQEG
+420 TID
-434 NVPFTMTIEN
+434 
-444 VTVSNDTRIEFSSN
+444 
-458 ATTNKYGLRLY
+458 KYGSGFKFTTATIDLSAY
-469 SVKLFVP
+469 AGKTIKFAFKYVSTTDAAGTWEIKNVKVIA
-476 GNGSVEPEPEPE
+476 NGKGGGTVDPEPEPE
-488 PGEEKTF
+488 PGINLLTNPGFEDWTSELPT
-495 FTEAMSNGGTEANK
+495 A
-509 AKIGS
+509 
-514 FTGWDNSNLTF
+514 WDNATYNTGEIVKETSIKDGGNNSLRQTSASGTNKIQQEVAITAGKKYRISYWF
-525 SDESGNA
+525 LDNDTKASSRYWFAMVGSDGKTINDINKQIQQSDYSADNA
-532 DVRSIAHKTESNPS
+532 EWQQVTIEF
-546 ETAKVN
+546 TA
-552 NVWLPSGK
+552 P
-560 DSKLTISG
+560 
-568 INTTGY
+568 
-574 SKFKL
+574 
-579 SYEAAANVFNAGT
+579 AGT
-592 SIDLNVLKVTFNA
+592 VKMRYEVRTYRNMDSN
-605 QSITIPSKVVS
+605 
-616 KDNNDANVFYT
+616 
-627 IETEFEATGS
+627 EAG
-637 ENSTL
+637 
-642 EFSATASDNT
+642 
-652 VGLRIYNIKL
+652 GYIYYDDMELVEIQ
-662 IGLPK
+662 

>member
-136 SNGTKGVAATTSTTI
+136 SNGTKGVAATTATTI
-151 RLGFT
+151 SLGFT

-172 ETLNGLGVNIKGVST
+172 ETLNGLGVNIKGIST

-260 KGKNVSFY
+260 KGTNVSFN
-268 ANLSINN
+268 AKLSINN

-281 IGAATIE
+281 VGNATINN
-288 DWTEKPGGDI
+288 WTEKPGGDI
-298 NVDFDGE
+298 NVDFDG
-305 GQPQPGEETILFQE
+305 GTQPGGETVVLDE
-319 SFGTPE
+319 SFATGMGQFTTENITLPE
-325 KDGSYWPYF
+325 GGSYVWKEGKYQETTYIKAGAF
-334 DAYNGFDN
+334 INDAAREADSRLVS
-342 PATMFENTSTEK
+342 PTL
-354 ASVRIASDLTNVWFP
+354 DLTT
-369 ANKDITIAIKGINA
+369 AT
-383 QENSTATLEFQV
+383 TATLTFDHAYNHYKKADNHESELTLEVKEENGDWTPIVIPNFND
-395 GSNVYN
+395 GSTWTYVSNTIDLSAYAGKKMQFAFHYKSTTTN
-401 AGESQDLNTLKVV
+401 ALGWQITKVKVV
-414 CNGQEL
+414 ANG
-420 TIPSKIVSGDNQEG
+420 EG
-434 NVPFTMTIEN
+434 GG
-444 VTVSNDTRIEFSSN
+444 TVD
-458 ATTNKYGLRLY
+458 
-469 SVKLFVP
+469 
-476 GNGSVEPEPEPE
+476 PEPEPE
-488 PGEEKTF
+488 PGNADLFISEYVEGSSNNKYIEIYNPTNE
-495 FTEAMSNGGTEANK
+495 TIDLSSYSLDLNTNGGESWSKDRGGFSSYSELSGTIG
-509 AKIGS
+509 AKS
-514 FTGWDNSNLTF
+514 
-525 SDESGNA
+525 
-532 DVRSIAHKTESNPS
+532 
-546 ETAKVN
+546 
-552 NVWLPSGK
+552 
-560 DSKLTISG
+560 TIV
-568 INTTGY
+568 Y
-574 SKFKL
+574 KHA
-579 SYEAAANVFNAGT
+579 EAAIFEGEATTCEAANFNGNDPVGLFKNGT
-592 SIDLNVLKVTFNA
+592 LIDIVGKFANGSADFAKDVTLRRKSNVT
-605 QSITIPSKVVS
+605 SPSSTYDASQWETLS
-616 KDNNDANVFYT
+616 KDDVSGL
-627 IETEFEATGS
+627 GS
-637 ENSTL
+637 HTM
-642 EFSATASDNT
+642 D
-652 VGLRIYNIKL
+652 
-662 IGLPK
+662 

>member
-136 SNGTKGVAATTSTTI
+136 SNGTKGVAATTATTI
-151 RLGFT
+151 SLGFT

-172 ETLNGLGVNIKGVST
+172 ETLNGLGVNIKGIST

-260 KGKNVSFY
+260 KGTNVSFN
-268 ANLSINN
+268 AKLSINN

-281 IGAATIE
+281 VGNATINN
-288 DWTEKPGGDI
+288 WTEKPGGDI
-298 NVDFDGE
+298 NVDFDG
-305 GQPQPGEETILFQE
+305 GTQPGGETVVLDE
-319 SFGTPE
+319 SFATGQ
-325 KDGSYWPYF
+325 GSFTIDNKQLP
-334 DAYNGFDN
+334 NGEGSFVWNLGSFNDDKF
-342 PATMFENTSTEK
+342 MK
-354 ASVRIASDLTNVWFP
+354 ASAYIGGTKYASESWLVSPLVDLSQAT
-369 ANKDITIAIKGINA
+369 
-383 QENSTATLEFQV
+383 TATLTFDHAHNYAGTAKEEF
-395 GSNVYN
+395 
-401 AGESQDLNTLKVV
+401 TLWATETSAD
-414 CNGQEL
+414 NWQQL
-420 TIPSKIVSGDNQEG
+420 TID
-434 NVPFTMTIEN
+434 
-444 VTVSNDTRIEFSSN
+444 
-458 ATTNKYGLRLY
+458 KYGSGFKFTTATIDLSAY
-469 SVKLFVP
+469 AGKTIKFAFKYVSTTDAAGTWEIKNVKVIA
-476 GNGSVEPEPEPE
+476 NGKGGGTVDPEPEPE
-488 PGEEKTF
+488 PGINLLTNPGFEDWTSELPT
-495 FTEAMSNGGTEANK
+495 A
-509 AKIGS
+509 
-514 FTGWDNSNLTF
+514 WDNATYNTGEIVKETSIKHGGNNSLRQTSASGTNKIQQEVAITAGKKYRISYWF
-525 SDESGNA
+525 LDNDTKASSRYWFAMVGSDGKTINDINKQIQQSDYSADNA
-532 DVRSIAHKTESNPS
+532 EWQQVTIEF
-546 ETAKVN
+546 TA
-552 NVWLPSGK
+552 P
-560 DSKLTISG
+560 
-568 INTTGY
+568 
-574 SKFKL
+574 
-579 SYEAAANVFNAGT
+579 AGT
-592 SIDLNVLKVTFNA
+592 VKMRYEVRTYRNMDSN
-605 QSITIPSKVVS
+605 
-616 KDNNDANVFYT
+616 
-627 IETEFEATGS
+627 EAG
-637 ENSTL
+637 
-642 EFSATASDNT
+642 
-652 VGLRIYNIKL
+652 GYIYYDDMELVEIQ
-662 IGLPK
+662 

>member
-136 SNGTKGVAATTSTTI
+136 SNGTKGVAATTATTI
-151 RLGFT
+151 SLGFT

-172 ETLNGLGVNIKGVST
+172 ETLNGLGVNIKGIST

-260 KGKNVSFY
+260 KGTNVSFN
-268 ANLSINN
+268 AKLSINN

-281 IGAATIE
+281 VGNATISN
-288 DWTEKPGGDI
+288 WTEKPGGDI
-298 NVDFDGE
+298 NVDFDG
-305 GQPQPGEETILFQE
+305 GTQPGGETVVLDE
-319 SFGTPE
+319 SFATGQ
-325 KDGSYWPYF
+325 GSFTIDNKQLP
-334 DAYNGFDN
+334 NGEGSFVWSLGSFNDDKF
-342 PATMFENTSTEK
+342 MK
-354 ASVRIASDLTNVWFP
+354 ASAYIGETKYASESWLVSPPVDLTQ
-369 ANKDITIAIKGINA
+369 AT
-383 QENSTATLEFQV
+383 TATLTFDHAHNYAGTAEEEFTLWATETSADNWQQLTIDKY
-395 GSNVYN
+395 GSEFNFTTATIDLSAYAGKTIKFAFKYISTTDAAGTWEIKNV
-401 AGESQDLNTLKVV
+401 KVV
-414 CNGQEL
+414 ANG
-420 TIPSKIVSGDNQEG
+420 EG
-434 NVPFTMTIEN
+434 GG
-444 VTVSNDTRIEFSSN
+444 TVD
-458 ATTNKYGLRLY
+458 
-469 SVKLFVP
+469 
-476 GNGSVEPEPEPE
+476 PE
-488 PGEEKTF
+488 PGE
-495 FTEAMSNGGTEANK
+495 GTNLLTNPGFEDWTSELPTA
-509 AKIGS
+509 
-514 FTGWDNSNLTF
+514 WDNATYNTGEIVKETSIKHGGNNALRQTSASGTNKIQQEVAITAGKKYKISYWFLDNDTKASSRYWFAMVGSDGKTINDINKQIQQNDYSTDNTEWQQVTIEFTAPAGTVKMRYEVRTYRNMDSN
-525 SDESGNA
+525 ESG
-532 DVRSIAHKTESNPS
+532 
-546 ETAKVN
+546 
-552 NVWLPSGK
+552 
-560 DSKLTISG
+560 
-568 INTTGY
+568 GY
-574 SKFKL
+574 
-579 SYEAAANVFNAGT
+579 
-592 SIDLNVLKVTFNA
+592 
-605 QSITIPSKVVS
+605 
-616 KDNNDANVFYT
+616 
-627 IETEFEATGS
+627 
-637 ENSTL
+637 
-642 EFSATASDNT
+642 
-652 VGLRIYNIKL
+652 IYYDDMELVEIQ
-662 IGLPK
+662 

>member
-136 SNGTKGVAATTSTTI
+136 SNGTKGVAATTATTI
-151 RLGFT
+151 SLGFT

-172 ETLNGLGVNIKGVST
+172 ETLNGLGVNIKGIST

-260 KGKNVSFY
+260 KGTNVSFN
-268 ANLSINN
+268 AKLSINN

-281 IGAATIE
+281 VGNATISN
-288 DWTEKPGGDI
+288 WTEKPGGDI
-298 NVDFDGE
+298 NVDFDG
-305 GQPQPGEETILFQE
+305 GTQPGGETVVLDE
-319 SFGTPE
+319 SFATGQ
-325 KDGSYWPYF
+325 GSFTIDNKQLP
-334 DAYNGFDN
+334 NGEGSFVWSLGSFNDDKF
-342 PATMFENTSTEK
+342 MK
-354 ASVRIASDLTNVWFP
+354 ASAYIGGTRYASESWLVSPPVDLSQ
-369 ANKDITIAIKGINA
+369 AA
-383 QENSTATLEFQV
+383 TATLTFDHAHNYAGTAEEEFTLWATETSADNWQQLTIDKY
-395 GSNVYN
+395 GSEFNFTTATIDLSAYAGKTIKFAFKYISTTAAAGTWEIKNV
-401 AGESQDLNTLKVV
+401 KVV
-414 CNGQEL
+414 ANG
-420 TIPSKIVSGDNQEG
+420 EG
-434 NVPFTMTIEN
+434 GG
-444 VTVSNDTRIEFSSN
+444 TVD
-458 ATTNKYGLRLY
+458 
-469 SVKLFVP
+469 
-476 GNGSVEPEPEPE
+476 PEPE
-488 PGEEKTF
+488 PGINLLTNPGFEDWTNELPT
-495 FTEAMSNGGTEANK
+495 A
-509 AKIGS
+509 
-514 FTGWDNSNLTF
+514 WDNKTYNTGEIVKETSIKHGGNNALRQTSASGTNKIQQEVAITAGKKYKISYWFLDNDTKASSRYWFAMVGSDGKTINDINKQIQQNDYSTDNTEWQQVTIEFTAPAGTVKMSYEVRTYRNMDSN
-525 SDESGNA
+525 ESG
-532 DVRSIAHKTESNPS
+532 
-546 ETAKVN
+546 
-552 NVWLPSGK
+552 
-560 DSKLTISG
+560 
-568 INTTGY
+568 GY
-574 SKFKL
+574 
-579 SYEAAANVFNAGT
+579 
-592 SIDLNVLKVTFNA
+592 
-605 QSITIPSKVVS
+605 
-616 KDNNDANVFYT
+616 
-627 IETEFEATGS
+627 
-637 ENSTL
+637 
-642 EFSATASDNT
+642 
-652 VGLRIYNIKL
+652 IYYDDMELVEIQ
-662 IGLPK
+662 

>member
-172 ETLNGLGVNIKGVST
+172 ETLNGLGVNIKGIST

-260 KGKNVSFY
+260 KGTNVSFN
-268 ANLSINN
+268 AKLSINN

-281 IGAATIE
+281 VGNATISN
-288 DWTEKPGGDI
+288 WTEKPGGDI
-298 NVDFDGE
+298 NVDFDG
-305 GQPQPGEETILFQE
+305 GTQPGGETVALDE
-319 SFGTPE
+319 SFATGQGNFTIEDKQLPE
-325 KDGSYWPYF
+325 GGSYVWKHDTF
-334 DAYNGFDN
+334 NDDN
-342 PATMFENTSTEK
+342 YMK
-354 ASVRIASDLTNVWFP
+354 ASAYIGGAKASESWLVSPAIDLSQAT
-369 ANKDITIAIKGINA
+369 
-383 QENSTATLEFQV
+383 TATLTFDHTHKFIGTPVENFISLWFTETSAENWQQLSIDKYGTNNDYTFV
-395 GSNVYN
+395 TSSVDLSAYAGKTIKFAFKYVSTTDAAGTWEIKNV
-401 AGESQDLNTLKVV
+401 KVV
-414 CNGQEL
+414 ANG
-420 TIPSKIVSGDNQEG
+420 EG
-434 NVPFTMTIEN
+434 GG
-444 VTVSNDTRIEFSSN
+444 TVD
-458 ATTNKYGLRLY
+458 
-469 SVKLFVP
+469 
-476 GNGSVEPEPEPE
+476 PE
-488 PGEEKTF
+488 PGE
-495 FTEAMSNGGTEANK
+495 GTNLLTNPGFEDWTSKLPTA
-509 AKIGS
+509 
-514 FTGWDNSNLTF
+514 WDNATYNTGEIVKETSIKH
-525 SDESGNA
+525 SGNNSLRQTSASGTNKIQQEVAITAGKKYRISYWFLDNDTKASSRYWFAMVGSDGKTINDINKQIQQSDYSA
-532 DVRSIAHKTESNPS
+532 DNAEWQQVTIEF
-546 ETAKVN
+546 TA
-552 NVWLPSGK
+552 P
-560 DSKLTISG
+560 
-568 INTTGY
+568 
-574 SKFKL
+574 
-579 SYEAAANVFNAGT
+579 AGT
-592 SIDLNVLKVTFNA
+592 VKMRYEVRTYRNMDSN
-605 QSITIPSKVVS
+605 
-616 KDNNDANVFYT
+616 
-627 IETEFEATGS
+627 EAG
-637 ENSTL
+637 
-642 EFSATASDNT
+642 
-652 VGLRIYNIKL
+652 GYIYYDDMELVEIQ
-662 IGLPK
+662 

>member
-1 MKISNLLYMGALSTL
+1 MGALSTL

-151 RLGFT
+151 SLGFT

-172 ETLNGLGVNIKGVST
+172 ETLNGLGVNIKGIST

-254 DASIFE
+254 NASIFE
-260 KGKNVSFY
+260 KGTNVSFN
-268 ANLSINN
+268 AKLSINN

-281 IGAATIE
+281 VGNATINN
-288 DWTEKPGGDI
+288 WTEKPGGDI
-298 NVDFDGE
+298 NVDFDG
-305 GQPQPGEETILFQE
+305 GTQPGGETVVFEE
-319 SFGTPE
+319 SFATSQGNFEIDNKQLPEGGTFVWKHDAGTPE
-325 KDGSYWPYF
+325 GGNPYYYMKASAF
-334 DAYNGFDN
+334 INKAAKASESWLISPEVDLST
-342 PATMFENTSTEK
+342 ATNATLTFMHIINHAGDMQTQQTLWVTETSTENWQQVTIPNYPDGN
-354 ASVRIASDLTNVWFP
+354 SWNEVSSGNIDLS
-369 ANKDITIAIKGINA
+369 AYAGKKIKFA
-383 QENSTATLEFQV
+383 FKYVSTTAAAATWE
-395 GSNVYN
+395 VY
-401 AGESQDLNTLKVV
+401 DVKVV
-414 CNGQEL
+414 ANGEGGG
-420 TIPSKIVSGDNQEG
+420 TID
-434 NVPFTMTIEN
+434 
-444 VTVSNDTRIEFSSN
+444 
-458 ATTNKYGLRLY
+458 
-469 SVKLFVP
+469 
-476 GNGSVEPEPEPE
+476 PEPEPE
-488 PGEEKTF
+488 PGINLLTNPGFEDWTN
-495 FTEAMSNGGTEANK
+495 TLPTA
-509 AKIGS
+509 
-514 FTGWDNSNLTF
+514 WDNKTYNTGEIVKETSIKHGGNNALRQTSTSGTNKIQQEVAITAGKKYKISYWFLDNDTKASSRYWFAMVGSDGKTINDINKQIQQNDYSTDNAEWQQVTIEFTAPAGTVKMRYEVRTYRNMDSN
-525 SDESGNA
+525 ESG
-532 DVRSIAHKTESNPS
+532 
-546 ETAKVN
+546 
-552 NVWLPSGK
+552 
-560 DSKLTISG
+560 
-568 INTTGY
+568 GY
-574 SKFKL
+574 
-579 SYEAAANVFNAGT
+579 
-592 SIDLNVLKVTFNA
+592 
-605 QSITIPSKVVS
+605 
-616 KDNNDANVFYT
+616 
-627 IETEFEATGS
+627 
-637 ENSTL
+637 
-642 EFSATASDNT
+642 
-652 VGLRIYNIKL
+652 IYYDDMELVEIQ
-662 IGLPK
+662 

>member
-136 SNGTKGVAATTSTTI
+136 SNGTKGVAATTATTI
-151 RLGFT
+151 SLGFT

-172 ETLNGLGVNIKGVST
+172 ETLNGLGVNIKGIST

-260 KGKNVSFY
+260 KGTNVSFN
-268 ANLSINN
+268 AKLSINN

-281 IGAATIE
+281 VGNATISN
-288 DWTEKPGGDI
+288 WTEKPGGDI
-298 NVDFDGE
+298 NVDFDG
-305 GQPQPGEETILFQE
+305 GTQPGGETVVLDE
-319 SFGTPE
+319 SFATGQ
-325 KDGSYWPYF
+325 GSFTIDNKQLP
-334 DAYNGFDN
+334 NGEGSFVWSLGSFNDDKF
-342 PATMFENTSTEK
+342 MK
-354 ASVRIASDLTNVWFP
+354 ASAYIGGTRYASESWLVSPPVDLSQ
-369 ANKDITIAIKGINA
+369 AA
-383 QENSTATLEFQV
+383 TATLTFDHAHNYAGTAEEEFTLWATETSSDNWQQLTIDKY
-395 GSNVYN
+395 GSEFNFTTATIDLSAYAGKTIKFAFKYISTTAAAGTWEIKNV
-401 AGESQDLNTLKVV
+401 KVV
-414 CNGQEL
+414 ANG
-420 TIPSKIVSGDNQEG
+420 EG
-434 NVPFTMTIEN
+434 GG
-444 VTVSNDTRIEFSSN
+444 TVD
-458 ATTNKYGLRLY
+458 
-469 SVKLFVP
+469 
-476 GNGSVEPEPEPE
+476 PEPE
-488 PGEEKTF
+488 PGINLLTNPGFEDWTNELPT
-495 FTEAMSNGGTEANK
+495 A
-509 AKIGS
+509 
-514 FTGWDNSNLTF
+514 WDNKTYNTGEIVKETSIKHGGNNALRQTSASGTNKIQQEVAITAGKKYKISYWFLDNDTKASSRYWFAMVGSDGKTINDINKQIQQNDYSTDNTEWQQVTIEFTAPAGTVKMRYEVRTYRNMDSN
-525 SDESGNA
+525 ESG
-532 DVRSIAHKTESNPS
+532 
-546 ETAKVN
+546 
-552 NVWLPSGK
+552 
-560 DSKLTISG
+560 
-568 INTTGY
+568 GY
-574 SKFKL
+574 
-579 SYEAAANVFNAGT
+579 
-592 SIDLNVLKVTFNA
+592 
-605 QSITIPSKVVS
+605 
-616 KDNNDANVFYT
+616 
-627 IETEFEATGS
+627 
-637 ENSTL
+637 
-642 EFSATASDNT
+642 
-652 VGLRIYNIKL
+652 IYYDDMELVEIQ
-662 IGLPK
+662 

>member
-16 ALMSCT
+16 ALVSCT

-136 SNGTKGVAATTSTTI
+136 SNGTKGVAATTATTI
-151 RLGFT
+151 SLGFT

-260 KGKNVSFY
+260 KGTNVSFN
-268 ANLSINN
+268 AKLSINN

-281 IGAATIE
+281 VGNATISN
-288 DWTEKPGGDI
+288 WTEKPGGDI
-298 NVDFDGE
+298 NVDFDG
-305 GQPQPGEETILFQE
+305 GTQPGGETVVLDE
-319 SFGTPE
+319 SFATGMGQFTTENITLPE
-325 KDGSYWPYF
+325 GGSYVWKEGKYQETTYIKAGAF
-334 DAYNGFDN
+334 INDAAREADSRLVS
-342 PATMFENTSTEK
+342 PTL
-354 ASVRIASDLTNVWFP
+354 DLTT
-369 ANKDITIAIKGINA
+369 AT
-383 QENSTATLEFQV
+383 TATLTFDHAYNHYKKADNHESELTLEVKEENGDWTPIVIPNFND
-395 GSNVYN
+395 GSTWTYVSNTIDLSAYAGKKMQFAFHYKSTTTN
-401 AGESQDLNTLKVV
+401 ALGWQITKVKVV
-414 CNGQEL
+414 ANG
-420 TIPSKIVSGDNQEG
+420 EG
-434 NVPFTMTIEN
+434 GG
-444 VTVSNDTRIEFSSN
+444 TVD
-458 ATTNKYGLRLY
+458 
-469 SVKLFVP
+469 
-476 GNGSVEPEPEPE
+476 PEPEPE
-488 PGEEKTF
+488 PGNADLFISEYVEGSSNNKYIEIYNPTNE
-495 FTEAMSNGGTEANK
+495 TIDLSSYSLDLNTNGGESWSK
-509 AKIGS
+509 DKG
-514 FTGWDNSNLTF
+514 GF
-525 SDESGNA
+525 S
-532 DVRSIAHKTESNPS
+532 
-546 ETAKVN
+546 
-552 NVWLPSGK
+552 
-560 DSKLTISG
+560 
-568 INTTGY
+568 
-574 SKFKL
+574 
-579 SYEAAANVFNAGT
+579 SYELSGTIGAKSTIVYKHAEAAIFEGEATTCGAANFNGNDPVGLFKNGT
-592 SIDLNVLKVTFNA
+592 LIDIVGKFANGSADFAKDVTLRRKSNVT
-605 QSITIPSKVVS
+605 SPSSTYDASQWETLS
-616 KDNNDANVFYT
+616 KDDVSGL
-627 IETEFEATGS
+627 GS
-637 ENSTL
+637 HTM
-642 EFSATASDNT
+642 D
-652 VGLRIYNIKL
+652 
-662 IGLPK
+662 

>member
-16 ALMSCT
+16 TLMSCT

-136 SNGTKGVAATTSTTI
+136 SNGTKGVAATTATTI
-151 RLGFT
+151 SLGFT

-172 ETLNGLGVNIKGVST
+172 ETLNGLGVNIKGIST

-260 KGKNVSFY
+260 KGTNVSFN
-268 ANLSINN
+268 AKLSINN

-281 IGAATIE
+281 VGNATINN
-288 DWTEKPGGDI
+288 WTEKPGGDI
-298 NVDFDGE
+298 NVDFDG
-305 GQPQPGEETILFQE
+305 GTQPGGETVVLDE
-319 SFGTPE
+319 SFATGQ
-325 KDGSYWPYF
+325 GSFTIDNKQLP
-334 DAYNGFDN
+334 NGEGSFVWNLGSFNDDKF
-342 PATMFENTSTEK
+342 MK
-354 ASVRIASDLTNVWFP
+354 ASAYINDTKYASESWLVSPLVDLSQAT
-369 ANKDITIAIKGINA
+369 
-383 QENSTATLEFQV
+383 TATLTFDHAHNYAGTAEEEFTLWATETSADNWQQLTIDKY
-395 GSNVYN
+395 GSGFKFTTATIDLSAYAGKTIKFAFKYISTTDAAGTWEIKNV
-401 AGESQDLNTLKVV
+401 KVV
-414 CNGQEL
+414 ANG
-420 TIPSKIVSGDNQEG
+420 EG
-434 NVPFTMTIEN
+434 GG
-444 VTVSNDTRIEFSSN
+444 TVD
-458 ATTNKYGLRLY
+458 
-469 SVKLFVP
+469 
-476 GNGSVEPEPEPE
+476 PE
-488 PGEEKTF
+488 PGE
-495 FTEAMSNGGTEANK
+495 GTNLLTNPGFEDWTSELPTA
-509 AKIGS
+509 
-514 FTGWDNSNLTF
+514 WDNATYNTGEIVKETSIKHGGNNSLRQTSASGTNKIQQEVAITAGKKYKISYWF
-525 SDESGNA
+525 LDNDTKASSRYWFAMVGSDGKTINDINKQIQQNDYSADNA
-532 DVRSIAHKTESNPS
+532 EWQQVTIEF
-546 ETAKVN
+546 TA
-552 NVWLPSGK
+552 P
-560 DSKLTISG
+560 
-568 INTTGY
+568 
-574 SKFKL
+574 
-579 SYEAAANVFNAGT
+579 AGT
-592 SIDLNVLKVTFNA
+592 VKMRYEVRTYRNMDSN
-605 QSITIPSKVVS
+605 
-616 KDNNDANVFYT
+616 
-627 IETEFEATGS
+627 EAG
-637 ENSTL
+637 
-642 EFSATASDNT
+642 
-652 VGLRIYNIKL
+652 GYIYYDDMELVEIQ
-662 IGLPK
+662 

>member
-136 SNGTKGVAATTSTTI
+136 SNGTKGVAATTATTI
-151 RLGFT
+151 SLGFT

-172 ETLNGLGVNIKGVST
+172 ETLNGLGVNIKGIST

-260 KGKNVSFY
+260 KGTNVSFN
-268 ANLSINN
+268 AKLSINN

-281 IGAATIE
+281 VGNATISN
-288 DWTEKPGGDI
+288 WTEKPGGDI
-298 NVDFDGE
+298 NVDFDG
-305 GQPQPGEETILFQE
+305 GTQPGGETVVLDE
-319 SFGTPE
+319 SFATGQ
-325 KDGSYWPYF
+325 GSFTIDNKQLP
-334 DAYNGFDN
+334 NGEGSFVWSLGSFNDDKF
-342 PATMFENTSTEK
+342 MK
-354 ASVRIASDLTNVWFP
+354 ASAYIGGTRYASESWLVSPPVDLSQ
-369 ANKDITIAIKGINA
+369 AA
-383 QENSTATLEFQV
+383 TATLTFDHAHNYAGTAEEEFTLWATETSADNWQQLTIDKY
-395 GSNVYN
+395 GSEFNFTTATIDLSAYAGKTIKFAFKYISTTAAAGTWEIKNV
-401 AGESQDLNTLKVV
+401 KVV
-414 CNGQEL
+414 ANG
-420 TIPSKIVSGDNQEG
+420 EG
-434 NVPFTMTIEN
+434 GG
-444 VTVSNDTRIEFSSN
+444 TVD
-458 ATTNKYGLRLY
+458 
-469 SVKLFVP
+469 
-476 GNGSVEPEPEPE
+476 PEPE
-488 PGEEKTF
+488 PGINLLTNPGFEDWTNELPT
-495 FTEAMSNGGTEANK
+495 A
-509 AKIGS
+509 
-514 FTGWDNSNLTF
+514 WDNKTYNTGEIVKETSIKHGGNNALRQTSASGTNKIQQEVAITAGKKYKISYWF
-525 SDESGNA
+525 LDNDTKASSRYWFAMVGSDGKTINDINKQIQQSDYSADNA
-532 DVRSIAHKTESNPS
+532 EWQQVTIEF
-546 ETAKVN
+546 TA
-552 NVWLPSGK
+552 P
-560 DSKLTISG
+560 
-568 INTTGY
+568 
-574 SKFKL
+574 
-579 SYEAAANVFNAGT
+579 AGT
-592 SIDLNVLKVTFNA
+592 VKMRYEVRTYRNMDSN
-605 QSITIPSKVVS
+605 
-616 KDNNDANVFYT
+616 
-627 IETEFEATGS
+627 EAG
-637 ENSTL
+637 
-642 EFSATASDNT
+642 
-652 VGLRIYNIKL
+652 GYIYYDDMELVEIQ
-662 IGLPK
+662 